1 VLDLNIKYSRD
12 YGGGLAGAVATPGS
26 SCGRSRSAG
35 LRWESGREE
44 MEWAAAVGVG
54 EDHRRDG
61 VGLERERSSEGF
73 AACKLEQWNLGLWPM
88 TRGPVGRE
96 YEIF

>member
-1 VLDLNIKYSRD
+1 
-12 YGGGLAGAVATPGS
+12 
-26 SCGRSRSAG
+26 
-35 LRWESGREE
+35 